1 MIEDHDDAY
10 DFELP
15 CAMGYMREGD
25 IDGVPV
31 WTLFDDEGH
40 ALLITDNRSS
50 VFFYAHGA
58 DMKVMTRH

>member
-1 MIEDHDDAY
+1 MTDSYEETDAH
-10 DFELP
+10 EP
-15 CAMGYMREGD
+15 HQTGYVRESD
-25 IDGVPV
+25 LDGVPV

-58 DMKVMTRH
+58 DMKVLTRH